1 MASCRRVRLGKWR
14 LLMIACLVLVI
25 FLTESYSLA
34 LSKRLS
40 IPLMSASGGHGVAFL
55 PELGGSLPRAAL
67 RSFLNLLSRLG
78 RDCPPIVRTKAPHAP
93 IPHLLRLV
101 GSIQEHQLN
110 FHGWHRGPR
119 STNPFEFIGAIFCED
134 ACISNGC
141 LASSMPSRALEVE
154 WMRCLSRFV
163 LVHLEQHIPSLGRSC
178 GSPLSLQMGLE
189 ELIC

>member
-78 RDCPPIVRTKAPHAP
+78 RDCQWMPGLLNAITSSRSRVDALPLPVCSGPPRTAHSVSGKILWIAP
-93 IPHLLRLV
+93 IAANGIGRTHLLITFRTRLCDIPLPID
-101 GSIQEHQLN
+101 SA
-110 FHGWHRGPR
+110 
-119 STNPFEFIGAIFCED
+119 EF
-134 ACISNGC
+134 
-141 LASSMPSRALEVE
+141 PS
-154 WMRCLSRFV
+154 
-163 LVHLEQHIPSLGRSC
+163 
-178 GSPLSLQMGLE
+178 
-189 ELIC
+189 